1 MHFYG
6 SDMFVMI
13 LVQEINQS
21 HITMLSTFSGKI
33 IAKWF

>member
-1 MHFYG
+1 MRFYD